1 MAKGTGT
8 YDDPIICDG
17 IFSKTIDGV
26 KKFFKINTSSNVNES
41 KFVKK
46 SGDTL
51 NGNYFFSDNCNLYKT
66 NKTSSLRLNASND
79 GKDGARLVLCGKD
92 NKGYPAEFNLCAN
105 DGTSDVQLIGKA
117 NGQLFWNKTEI
128 ERVNSVGFNYIRFE
142 SGIQIEWDN
151 YVASSKKENVNFPM
165 PFKNPPIMS
174 VTLNGNANDNNA
186 VNFIGYAHPSTTNFV
201 SFTNWEGAMTV
212 MYIAIGKWK

>member
-17 IFSKTIDGV
+17 IFSKTINGV
-26 KKFFKINTSSNVNES
+26 KKFFKIKTGSSVDTSN
-41 KFVKK
+41 FVKK

-51 NGNYFFSDNCNLYKT
+51 TGVEFTRNVDN
-66 NKTSSLRLNASND
+66 SSLKFYGGTNWCHSASISLTGNKADNPCSVDLYCHNPTSEVIND
-79 GKDGARLVLCGKD
+79 FSCLHIQYKE
-92 NKGYPAEFNLCAN
+92 NP
-105 DGTSDVQLIGKA
+105 T
-117 NGQLFWNKTEI
+117 WNSKPIEI
-128 ERVNSVGFNYIRFE
+128 VNSIGYNYIRYE

-174 VTLNGNANDNNA
+174 VTLNGNDNDNNA
-186 VNFIGYAHPSTTNFV
+186 VNFISYAHPSTTNFV
-201 SFTNWEGAMTV
+201 LFTNWEGAMVV